1 MTSVEQWHKL
11 LKALPLHGSLKIT
24 CDHFGTETCLVSG
37 MLAQTHHNCT
47 HILSCSSVSSS
58 SVLSPVLCSYPC
70 QAKERERE
78 RERVCFRM
86 CVRMSVMHLLGP
98 FLSHAVLLVLLDWS
112 STATGARL
120 QYSFGKKSNRSRQFH
135 TSFHRPSVNADRI
148 RAGVHRAF
156 VVMQSVGLHRGA
168 LHAVR
173 GACKLCNTRGKDQS

>member
-1 MTSVEQWHKL
+1 MTTSAQKHAWCLACLRRRTTTVLTFCPAL
-11 LKALPLHGSLKIT
+11 LFLRRR
-24 CDHFGTETCLVSG
+24 
-37 MLAQTHHNCT
+37 
-47 HILSCSSVSSS
+47 SCHRFFAVTR
-58 SVLSPVLCSYPC
+58 
-70 QAKERERE
+70 AKPKSERE

>member
-1 MTSVEQWHKL
+1 MLGVWHACADAPQLYSHSVL
-11 LKALPLHGSLKIT
+11 LFCFFVVGPVTGSLQ
-24 CDHFGTETCLVSG
+24 L
-37 MLAQTHHNCT
+37 
-47 HILSCSSVSSS
+47 
-58 SVLSPVLCSYPC
+58 PVPS
-70 QAKERERE
+70 QRARERE